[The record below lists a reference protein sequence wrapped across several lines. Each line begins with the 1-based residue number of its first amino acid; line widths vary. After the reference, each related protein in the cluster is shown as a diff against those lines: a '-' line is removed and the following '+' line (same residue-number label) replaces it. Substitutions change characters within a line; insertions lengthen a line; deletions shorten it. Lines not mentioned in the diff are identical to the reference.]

1 MRTITEK
8 ITLMALTLIMACF
21 LPGCEETTSVAI
33 IDKVTSTTRP
43 QVIGDEMFDARLGYG
58 IGKSPYD
65 AKDIVIID
73 YNGLTQTTAAEAID
87 DTFTPQAVFTLHNFF
102 STKDD
107 PINNLTR
114 MSFVSRNVF
123 KRTDI
128 EFRHR
133 LPRAGEPIL
142 RDDGTMIAF
151 GTTGE
156 TGGGRCHLALLEL
169 RIEKSAHAYPEG
181 YSDEELENG
190 TIVPLAWEG
199 KLVHALLILDDG
211 RGVYFVS
218 KENGTFIGSVELPG
232 VGFQE
237 DEQPRGW
244 LDPTGESNYIIIA
257 VEGGF
262 FLNDTKAFEVGHHR
276 LTPGAIVLGPT
287 RDGDSLIW
295 VSYDRLKKI
304 AHVHRR
310 NLSTSTDVESIPF
323 GKGLGSISMKSVYY
337 SYYANCI
344 FFEAGNDIWRMDIN
358 TGVYGKFTDTP
369 REHEILLWVM

>member
-1 MRTITEK
+1 
-8 ITLMALTLIMACF
+8 
-21 LPGCEETTSVAI
+21 
-33 IDKVTSTTRP
+33 
-43 QVIGDEMFDARLGYG
+43 
-58 IGKSPYD
+58 
-65 AKDIVIID
+65 
-73 YNGLTQTTAAEAID
+73 
-87 DTFTPQAVFTLHNFF
+87 
-102 STKDD
+102 
-107 PINNLTR
+107 

-133 LPRAGEPIL
+133 LPRAGDPIL

-169 RIEKSAHAYPEG
+169 RIEKSVHAYPEG

-190 TIVPLAWEG
+190 SIVPLAWEG
-199 KLVHALLILDDG
+199 KLAHALLILDDG

-218 KENGTFIGSVELPG
+218 KENGTFIGSAELPG
-232 VGFQE
+232 VGFQK

-244 LDPTGESNYIIIA
+244 LDPTGDIDYIIIA
-257 VEGGF
+257 VEGSF

-287 RDGDSLIW
+287 RDGESLIW
-295 VSYDRLKKI
+295 VSYDLLKKI

-310 NLSTSTDVESIPF
+310 NLITATDEESIPF
-323 GKGLGSISMKSVYY
+323 GEGLGDISLKSVFY
-337 SYYANCI
+337 SYFEDCI
-344 FFEAGNDIWRMDIN
+344 FFEAGNDIWRMDLH

-369 REHEILLWVM
+369 SESEKLLWVM